1 MAHSGLGPNTVI
13 VHLHHKHEMC
23 LNAKC
28 QHNKLHRC
36 LSSLKTRSYI
46 CPQKTPR
53 MPDPVSPQPPHYLDE
68 LNPVQRQAAE
78 KTEGPVLVIAGPGSG
93 KTRVLTYR
101 IAHLIEK
108 GAAPWEI
115 LALTFTNKSAREMK
129 ERIAK
134 VIGSKASDIWAGTFH
149 SLFARILR
157 VEAKHIGYPTN
168 FTIYDTD
175 DTKSL
180 IGQIIREMNLDK
192 TVYQSNAIKNRISS
206 AKSSLVTPKL
216 YIHNAELL
224 TQDKAAKMPLVH
236 KIYATYVTR
245 CKKAGAMDFDDLLFR
260 LFELFQNHP
269 DVVKKYRRKFK
280 YVMVDEFQDTNTLQY
295 AIVKKLV
302 QYPDSPRNICVVG
315 DDAQSIYA
323 FRGATIQNI
332 LDFERDFA
340 DHGIQTFKLEQNYR
354 STEHIVEAANA
365 VISHNRRQI
374 QKKIWSHKGEGQ
386 KIRILREMDDTSEGR
401 RVADSILEQKSRYHL
416 RNEDVA
422 ILYRTN
428 AQSRIFEEYLRRFN
442 LKYRVYGGLSFY
454 QRKEVKDLIAY
465 LRIVVNPSDE
475 EAFRRSINNPKR
487 GIGGTS
493 IEKVVTLANQQGITN
508 YEALK
513 HVALPKRT
521 RHSADG
527 YLAVIKKA
535 SAKVDTADAY
545 ELAETIAR
553 KSGLMDMMRKDTSIE
568 GMGRLENFQALLDG
582 IKSFVEEDTLI
593 DTDTLPD
600 KTLATYLQNIALLT
614 DFDSNEE
621 KDNTDVVTLM
631 SVHAAKGLEFKSVF
645 VVGMEEKLF
654 PSWMSMDTTEGMDE
668 ERRLFYVAI
677 TRAEQFL
684 TLSYTNTR
692 YRYGKMVMNE
702 PSRFLTEVPSESVES
717 TTYSRRSEAAEYDP
731 LERQRAKVSGI
742 TPVRQRGTAKFSKPK
757 VDPSTFKP
765 SAPGEI
771 EVGQNVMHL
780 KFGEGRVT
788 KLDGGADNRIATIH
802 FSDLAQP
809 EKRIMLRFAKLQV
822 LE

>member
-1 MAHSGLGPNTVI
+1 MSDATNPKPL
-13 VHLHHKHEMC
+13 
-23 LNAKC
+23 
-28 QHNKLHRC
+28 
-36 LSSLKTRSYI
+36 
-46 CPQKTPR
+46 
-53 MPDPVSPQPPHYLDE
+53 HYLDE
-68 LNPVQRQAAE
+68 LNDVQRQAAVA
-78 KTEGPVLVIAGPGSG
+78 TEGPVLVIAGPGSG

-129 ERIAK
+129 ARIAK
-134 VIGSKASDIWAGTFH
+134 VVGKKASDIWAGTFH

-157 VEAKHIGYPTN
+157 VEAKHIGYPSN

-180 IGQIIREMNLDK
+180 INSIIKEMNLDK
-192 TVYQSNAIKNRISS
+192 TVYQANAIKNRISS

-216 YIHNAELL
+216 YMNNAELL
-224 TQDKAAKMPLVH
+224 TQDKQAKMPLVH
-236 KIYATYVTR
+236 KIYAAYVAR

-260 LFELFQNHP
+260 LFELLQNHP
-269 DVVKKYRRKFK
+269 EVAKKYRQKFK
-280 YVMVDEFQDTNTLQY
+280 YVLVDEFQDTNTLQY

-302 QYPDSPRNICVVG
+302 QYPNSPRNICVVG

-354 STEHIVEAANA
+354 STEHIVQAANA

-374 QKKIWSHKGEGQ
+374 QKNIWSHKGEGQ
-386 KIRILREMDDTSEGR
+386 KITIIREMDDTGEGK
-401 RVADSILEQKSRYHL
+401 RVADTIVEQKSRYHL
-416 RNEDVA
+416 KNEEFA

-428 AQSRIFEEYLRRFN
+428 AQSRIFEEYLRKFN
-442 LKYRVYGGLSFY
+442 LPYRVYGGLSFY
-454 QRKEVKDLIAY
+454 QRKEVKDLVAY
-465 LRIVVNPSDE
+465 LRMVVNPNDE

-493 IEKVVTLANQQGITN
+493 ISKVVSLANAQGIPLF
-508 YEALK
+508 EALK
-513 HVALPKRT
+513 HVALPNRT
-521 RHSADG
+521 RHAADG
-527 YLAVIKKA
+527 FIDMIAKA
-535 SAKVDTADAY
+535 RAKADTANAY
-545 ELAETIAR
+545 ELAERIAR
-553 KSGLMDMMRKDTSIE
+553 KSGLTDMLRKDTSIE

-600 KTLATYLQNIALLT
+600 KTLASYLQNIALLT

-621 KDNTDVVTLM
+621 KNNTDVITLM
-631 SVHAAKGLEFKSVF
+631 SVHAAKGLEYRSVF

-654 PSWMSMDTTEGMDE
+654 PSQMAMDSMEGLDE

-684 TLSYTNTR
+684 TLSYANTR
-692 YRYGKMVMNE
+692 YRWGKMLMNE
-702 PSRFLTEVPSESVES
+702 PSRFLTEVPAESVENTS
-717 TTYSRRSEAAEYDP
+717 YSRRSEKSEYDP
-731 LERQRAKVSGI
+731 LEQQRARVTGI
-742 TPVRQRGTAKFSKPK
+742 TPIRKRGTAKFTKPK
-757 VDPSTFKP
+757 MDPSKFKP
-765 SAPGEI
+765 NAADEI
-771 EVGQNVMHL
+771 EAGQLVMHL
-780 KFGEGRVT
+780 KFGEGKVT
-788 KLDGGADNRIATIH
+788 QVDGGAGNRIATIH
-802 FSDLAQP
+802 FGDLAQP
-809 EKRIMLRFAKLQV
+809 EKRIMLKFAKLQV
-822 LE
+822 LD